1 MNIYEKLLKIS
12 GEATAV
18 AKNLTVGVGKN
29 TYKGV
34 GEADVLSAIKP
45 LEAKYGVYSYP
56 AARQIISADVYTTKT
71 DYGDKMSQFV
81 RVETTYRFVNTEKP
95 DECIDITT
103 YGDGVDPQDKAPG
116 KAMTYADKYALLKAY
131 KLITGEDPDQY
142 PSEDM
147 TPAQRTAQKAAQKP
161 ANPVTEAQRKEM
173 DELGMKLADVAVYY
187 KKQPEALNEEEAAHA
202 IRIKRE
208 SIARK
213 KQKAGEPA

>member
-1 MNIYEKLLKIS
+1 
-12 GEATAV
+12 
-18 AKNLTVGVGKN
+18 
-29 TYKGV
+29 
-34 GEADVLSAIKP
+34 
-45 LEAKYGVYSYP
+45 
-56 AARQIISADVYTTKT
+56 
-71 DYGDKMSQFV
+71 
-81 RVETTYRFVNTEKP
+81 
-95 DECIDITT
+95 
-103 YGDGVDPQDKAPG
+103 
-116 KAMTYADKYALLKAY
+116 MTYADKYALLKAY
-131 KLITGEDPDQY
+131 KLITGDDPDQY

>member
-12 GEATAV
+12 SEATAV

-29 TYKGV
+29 AYKGV

-71 DYGDKMSQFV
+71 DYGDKTSQFV

-131 KLITGEDPDQY
+131 KIITGDDLE
-142 PSEDM
+142 
-147 TPAQRTAQKAAQKP
+147 QKP

-187 KKQPEALNEEEAAHA
+187 KKQPDALTEEEAAHA

-208 SIARK
+208 SLARK
-213 KQKAGEPA
+213 KQKAGEST